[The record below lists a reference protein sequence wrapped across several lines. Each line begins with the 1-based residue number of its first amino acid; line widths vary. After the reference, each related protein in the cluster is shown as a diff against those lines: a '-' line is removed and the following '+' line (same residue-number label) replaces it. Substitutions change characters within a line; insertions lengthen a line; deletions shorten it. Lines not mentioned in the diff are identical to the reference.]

1 MFAFLLFQKNDIA
14 MAVTKY
20 DQFDFL
26 IDIVPRDEIKAT
38 KRQVSNRLMFLVNM
52 TCFIKVGGHDGE
64 GDKRRERCHI
74 LAFEHIL
81 ANLKCMALEICP
93 QLGRTNNIYL

>member
-38 KRQVSNRLMFLVNM
+38 KRQVSSAQVN
-52 TCFIKVGGHDGE
+52 VSRQHDLFHQG
-64 GDKRRERCHI
+64 RC
-74 LAFEHIL
+74 
-81 ANLKCMALEICP
+81 P
-93 QLGRTNNIYL
+93 